1 MLFVLF
7 VDTYLSL
14 SAILC
19 RQHPDLGP
27 HQRGQRHHRV
37 RAIGRAGGL
46 VKKKPYNK
54 YKKGLSLCSHLL
66 CSNQV
71 RQPPL
76 RPLPLL
82 PPHRRAGRVQAAP
95 QEPGKKH
102 SDDRARARTAP
113 TSNCLFPFFQFYG
126 NAGDSL
132 HSHNGLPFSTFDVDN
147 DEREGDFA
155 DRSCARLYKVSERE
169 RGKKRGIN
177 RSRFLGFLF
186 RGSERPLKS
195 TLLADAA
202 CLTPVDSFFFSWEKK
217 GSTQTLQGLWLLKG
231 RGSWWRDSPPLFRPA
246 SLLDP
251 SLFFSFFRIR

>member
-1 MLFVLF
+1 MFHF
-7 VDTYLSL
+7 
-14 SAILC
+14 
-19 RQHPDLGP
+19 
-27 HQRGQRHHRV
+27 
-37 RAIGRAGGL
+37 
-46 VKKKPYNK
+46 
-54 YKKGLSLCSHLL
+54 L

-82 PPHRRAGRVQAAP
+82 LPHRRAGRVQAAP

-102 SDDRARARTAP
+102 ADDRARARTAP
-113 TSNCLFPFFQFYG
+113 TPNCTPLILFQFYG

-177 RSRFLGFLF
+177 RSRSLGFLF

-195 TLLADAA
+195 TLLADVAY
-202 CLTPVDSFFFSWEKK
+202 LTTVDSFFSFGKRRVRPRLCRDC
-217 GSTQTLQGLWLLKG
+217 GS
-231 RGSWWRDSPPLFRPA
+231 
-246 SLLDP
+246 
-251 SLFFSFFRIR
+251 